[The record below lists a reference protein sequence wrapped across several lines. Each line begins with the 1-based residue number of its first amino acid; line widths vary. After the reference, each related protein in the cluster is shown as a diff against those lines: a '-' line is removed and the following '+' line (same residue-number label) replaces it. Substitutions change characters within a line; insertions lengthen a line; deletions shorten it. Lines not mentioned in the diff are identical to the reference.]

1 MCHLVAGGPCR
12 LLLPGS
18 CGASLGVCRS
28 SVHAGGDRLGRAIL
42 YAPRRLT
49 SQIPLPAPVDWES
62 APRIAD
68 IPPPGSVIAAGQPVC
83 SVYAGART
91 RTKLRV
97 GCSRSQPKCRDR
109 SDEVPALAALV
120 PGGAGSRHCHRDSH
134 GRAARRFRQFD
145 CDEDLVRELC
155 PGLTG
160 VVLFLMSFTLDS
172 RKLAE
177 ALRSPRAVLWAS
189 LVNFGVLPLLA
200 WPVSMWQL
208 NPDYLLGVIIT
219 ASVPSTMASASV
231 WTRKAGGNDAVSL
244 LVTILTNGLCF
255 VVTPLWLRTQIGATV
270 SLDTQKLIVDLLI
283 FAMLPIA
290 LGQLSRLSPPIARIA
305 DAFKTALSNSAQ
317 VCILIIIFGS
327 ALRAGPKIAE
337 SSDGMGPLC
346 VVVVSM
352 ASIHLVAIG
361 IAWWGGKLIGLPAR
375 MHWLLLSLGAKRRCR
390 SEPIWPPEWPSRER
404 AGSWSFRS

>member
-1 MCHLVAGGPCR
+1 MKALVSRHWFLVGLAFVIVAGILAGVQ
-12 LLLPGS
+12 
-18 CGASLGVCRS
+18 LG
-28 SVHAGGDRLGRAIL
+28 D
-42 YAPRRLT
+42 
-49 SQIPLPAPVDWES
+49 S
-62 APRIAD
+62 ANSPSMRIWFEN
-68 IPPPGSVIAAGQPVC
+68 S
-83 SVYAGART
+83 AR
-91 RTKLRV
+91 
-97 GCSRSQPKCRDR
+97 
-109 SDEVPALAALV
+109 
-120 PGGAGSRHCHRDSH
+120 
-134 GRAARRFRQFD
+134 
-145 CDEDLVRELC
+145 
-155 PGLTG
+155 GLTG

-172 RKLAE
+172 RKLAQ

-189 LVNFGVLPLLA
+189 VVNFAVLPLLA
-200 WPVSMWQL
+200 WPASMWQQ

-270 SLDTQKLIVDLLI
+270 SLDTHKLVVDLLI

-327 ALRAGPKIAE
+327 ALRAGPKIA
-337 SSDGMGPLC
+337 SSSGGLGPLL

-352 ASIHLVAIG
+352 ATIHLAAIA
-361 IAWWGGKLIGLPAR
+361 IAWWGGKLLGLP
-375 MHWLLLSLGAKRRCR
+375 
-390 SEPIWPPEWPSRER
+390 REDALAAAF
-404 AGSWSFRS
+404 AGSQKTLPIGAYLASRMAEQGASGLVVFPILFYHISQLVIDSLIADRAARSTPNSPGP